1 MNPAWSRCFLVCLM
15 LTAALAGC
23 ASIQVGDGDMFRRS
37 TASVPAD
44 WLARAEPLAAPRR
57 LERLQFHSDDG
68 VALGGLFMR
77 HPQARATVLYF
88 QGGGNHIQ
96 RDAAWLAALGGDLP
110 VHVMV
115 WDYRGM
121 GLSAGEGGTSRMM
134 VDAYAA
140 VAEARRQ
147 AGAELPLVYWGYSMG
162 TLVSAHLAN
171 QHAPDALI
179 LEGTLTN
186 AQEWAANQVPWFG
199 KPFVSIR
206 LADTVRA
213 YDNRQALQW
222 FRRPVLMLVGGQDEV
237 SPPGFTRAIV
247 QQMRHPQCATV
258 VVAPRAGHGGIH
270 RQEEARGAL
279 RSFVDGLG
287 TGTSC

>member
-1 MNPAWSRCFLVCLM
+1 MPSTFPRLLCSCL
-15 LTAALAGC
+15 LLAAALAGC
-23 ASIQVGDGDMFRRS
+23 ASIEVRDGDMFRRS
-37 TASVPAD
+37 TAPVPAD
-44 WLARAEPLAAPRR
+44 WLAQVEPLAAPRKV
-57 LERLQFHSDDG
+57 ERLQFRSDDG

-115 WDYRGM
+115 WDYRGT
-121 GLSAGEGGTSRMM
+121 GLSAGEGGTSLLLA
-134 VDAYAA
+134 DAQAA
-140 VAEARRQ
+140 AAEARRQ
-147 AGAELPLVYWGYSMG
+147 GGAGVPLVYWGYSMG
-162 TLVSAHLAN
+162 TLVGAHLAQ

-186 AQEWAANQVPWFG
+186 AQDWADNQVPWYG

-213 YDNRQALQW
+213 YDNRQALQPL
-222 FRRPVLMLVGGQDEV
+222 RRPVLMLVGGRDEV
-237 SPPGFTRAIV
+237 SPPRFTRAIV

-258 VVAPRAGHGGIH
+258 VEAPRAGHGGIH
-270 RQEEARGAL
+270 RHDEARSAL
-279 RSFVDGLG
+279 RRFVDGLG
-287 TGTSC
+287 KQPGC

>member
-1 MNPAWSRCFLVCLM
+1 MNPVSPRVLFSCL
-15 LTAALAGC
+15 LLAAALAGC
-23 ASIQVGDGDMFRRS
+23 ASIDVRDGDMFRRF
-37 TASVPAD
+37 TAPVPAD
-44 WLARAEPLAAPRR
+44 WLARAEPLAAPRQV
-57 LERLQFHSDDG
+57 ERLQFQSDDG

-88 QGGGNHIQ
+88 QGAGNHIQ
-96 RDAAWLAALGGDLP
+96 RDAAGLAALGGDLP

-121 GLSAGEGGTSRMM
+121 GLSAGEGGTGRMLA
-134 VDAYAA
+134 DARAA

-147 AGAELPLVYWGYSMG
+147 AGAAVPLVYWGYSMG

-186 AQEWAANQVPWFG
+186 AQDWADNQVPWYG

-213 YDNRQALQW
+213 YDNRQSLQP

-237 SPPGFTRAIV
+237 SPPSFTRAIV

-258 VVAPRAGHGGIH
+258 VEAPRADHGNIH
-270 RQEEARGAL
+270 RQDEVRGAL
-279 RSFVDGLG
+279 RRLIDGLG
-287 TGTSC
+287 DKTGC